1 MAISVRDLLI
11 LSCVPGIGP
20 NRLRWLVN
28 HFHDP
33 RVVFDASP
41 KQLAAVEGI
50 DRRTAVS
57 VVQYF
62 RHSIPRVAL
71 RFADDQL
78 SRLNRVN
85 GSIVTYWDNEY
96 PSNLRMIYD
105 PPPFLFIRGRLA
117 PEEAT
122 SLAIVG
128 TRSPTPYGTEIAEHL
143 ASDLARYG
151 LTVVSGLAR
160 GIDTVAHAAALK
172 ARGRTVAVIGSG
184 VDIIYPS
191 ENRQLAERMIGNG
204 AMASEYLMGTKPDAC
219 NFPRRNRIISGMSI
233 ATIVVETGKDGGAM
247 ITAAMALEQNRDIF
261 AIPSPVSDKRPSGT
275 NQLIK
280 EGRAMLVESVDDI
293 LAELAPKLKGTA
305 AHRPPART
313 TPPPDLTLFERK
325 VLDAMD
331 DDPVHIDPLAERA
344 GLSTAETLVHLLGL
358 EFKGVVRQLPGKLFV
373 RH

>member
-117 PEEAT
+117 PEEGT